1 MVQQKQCIINELG
14 FVIKVKENI
23 TIRFPA
29 WKNNF
34 RNCVIIN
41 LLNIRLTAMKISRKK
56 QKNIQLSLFVF
67 LDYNTLF

>member
-34 RNCVIIN
+34 RNCVTNQFAKYKIN
-41 LLNIRLTAMKISRKK
+41 RYENIKKKTKKYSAFFVCISR
-56 QKNIQLSLFVF
+56 L
-67 LDYNTLF
+67 